1 MKLISNLILPP
12 LSLLYRALT
21 QTRLTAYEKG
31 LLRVTKLDVPVISVG
46 NLTTG
51 GTGKTPVVEWV
62 CRTLANNQRRVC
74 VLTRGY
80 GRVNPEARVI
90 VSDGSTILAAA
101 TEAGDEPLLL
111 AQNLK
116 GQAAIISD
124 ADRAAAGRWASEE
137 LGIDVF
143 VLDDGFQHL
152 RLVRNLNLLVVDAT
166 NPWGEGRLLPFG
178 RLRESPS
185 GAARADCI
193 VVTRADRE
201 QDLSSL
207 KKEIRRFNRECPIFL
222 SRMKVSCITH
232 LNSSGQE
239 EIDSVPQPIAA
250 FCGVGN
256 PQSFFAQVRSAGL
269 NPVLKQVFPDHH
281 WYDQTEIESLCRRSR
296 DSGAQSLVTTAKD
309 AVKLRTLNF
318 ELPCYVLNIEIQ
330 IDDESRLRQLI
341 EDAVRV

>member
-21 QTRLTAYEKG
+21 QTRLAAYEKG
-31 LLRVTKLDVPVISVG
+31 LLHVTKLDVPVISVG

-62 CRTLANNQRRVC
+62 CHTLANSQKRVC

-80 GRVNPEARVI
+80 GRVNPEARVV
-90 VSDGSTILAAA
+90 VSDGSTILTNA

-111 AQNLK
+111 AQNLI
-116 GQAAIISD
+116 GQAAVISD
-124 ADRAAAGRWASEE
+124 ADRAAAARWAREG
-137 LGIDVF
+137 LGTEVF

-152 RLVRNLNLLVVDAT
+152 QLARSLNLLIIDAM
-166 NPWGEGRLLPFG
+166 NPWGGGRLLPFG

-193 VVTRADRE
+193 VVTRADCK
-201 QDLSSL
+201 QDLNSL
-207 KKEIRRFNRECPIFL
+207 KKEIRSFNQECPIFF
-222 SRMKVSCITH
+222 SRMKVSCITR
-232 LNSSGQE
+232 LNSSSQE
-239 EIDSVPQPIAA
+239 EIASMPQPVAA

-256 PQSFFAQVRSAGL
+256 PRSFFDQVRGAGL
-269 NPVLKQVFPDHH
+269 NPVLTQVFPDHH
-281 WYDQTEIESLCRRSR
+281 WYDHTEIESLCRKSR
-296 DSGAQSLVTTAKD
+296 DSGAQSLITTAKD
-309 AVKLRTLNF
+309 AVKLQTLNF

-330 IDDESRLRQLI
+330 IDDESRLRELI

>member
-12 LSLLYRALT
+12 LSILYRALT

-31 LLRVTKLDVPVISVG
+31 LLHITKLDVPVISVG

-62 CRTLANNQRRVC
+62 CRALATSQRRVC

-80 GRVNPEARVI
+80 GRVNPEARVL
-90 VSDGSTILAAA
+90 VSDGSTILATA

-116 GQAAIISD
+116 GEAAVISD
-124 ADRAAAGRWASEE
+124 ADRAAAGRWAGREF
-137 LGIDVF
+137 GTDVF

-152 RLVRNLNLLVVDAT
+152 RLARNLDLLVIDAT
-166 NPWGEGRLLPFG
+166 NPWGGGQLLPFG
-178 RLRESPS
+178 RLRESPR

-193 VVTRADRE
+193 VVTRADCE
-201 QDLSSL
+201 QDLDSL
-207 KKEIRRFNRECPIFL
+207 KKEIRRFNQKCPIFM
-222 SRMKVSCITH
+222 SKMKVSGITR
-232 LNSSGQE
+232 LGSSFE
-239 EIDSVPQPIAA
+239 EAISTLPQPVAA

-256 PQSFFAQVRSAGL
+256 PQSFFDQVRRAGF
-269 NPVLKQVFPDHH
+269 NPVLTQVFSDHH
-281 WYDQTEIESLCRRSR
+281 WYDQTEIESLCRKSR
-296 DSGAQSLVTTAKD
+296 DSGARSLITTAKD
-309 AVKLRTLNF
+309 AVKLQALNF

-330 IDDESRLRQLI
+330 IEEESRLRQLI